1 MIYHPQFVYR
11 TPKGFRDVEF
21 EVFYDLTTLAA
32 LAPAPGSKSP
42 VYDLP
47 LNMDPDAEFRW
58 RGVKTDHLLSLNVG
72 LRFRDPYGNY
82 LSDDF
87 VPVWLAF
94 IPPSLTAFTGGQSCI
109 HEPEIVCPASSVV
122 LLDVCSYDTV
132 TWSSGGLGSIL
143 LTGVKRYA
151 DTCCECGEI
160 CEPAGVSRG

>member
-1 MIYHPQFVYR
+1 MIYRPQFAYR

-21 EVFYDLTTLAA
+21 EHFYDSTTLAA
-32 LAPAPGSKSP
+32 LAPVSGSVSP
-42 VYDLP
+42 VYSIP
-47 LNMDPDAEFRW
+47 LNIDPDAEFRW
-58 RGVKTDHLLSLNVG
+58 RGVKIDHLFSLNVG

-94 IPPSLTAFTGGQSCI
+94 IPPSLTIYTGGQSCI

-132 TWSSGGLGSIL
+132 PWSSRGLLSIL
-143 LTGVKRYA
+143 LTGVKRYV

-160 CEPAGVSRG
+160 CAPAGGSRG